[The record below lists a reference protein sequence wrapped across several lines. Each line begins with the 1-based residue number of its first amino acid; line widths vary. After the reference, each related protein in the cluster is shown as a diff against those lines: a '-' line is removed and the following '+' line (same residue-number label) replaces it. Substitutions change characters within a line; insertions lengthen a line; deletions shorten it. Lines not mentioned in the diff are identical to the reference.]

1 MASAGS
7 DWLTNP
13 ATQITWGLNYIQGP
27 IRRSDHSTC
36 AFRREPLVLRVM
48 SSTRVAH
55 NPVVRTGLQVLA
67 FGTAVAFV
75 LLFAVDP
82 QSVGANAS
90 QQYAPTI
97 DAAAGADQSLS
108 VAAGQSVSV
117 TRDGYTVTDAPP
129 PPAPVPAAVSVPVS
143 SGAVAG
149 ASGGCEA
156 NVVPTPGLPAAGSY
170 QGIAYQA
177 VMGYGWGEQN
187 YYYLLALWNRESGW
201 NPRGAQ
207 FLFGSPRH
215 PSGASGF
222 EDGPGLGVRSQRADQ
237 LGPCSTS
244 RASTARPAR
253 PGPRQRTAAGTDR
266 AHSPF
271 RIPGRS
277 VRAQRTAPHSLG
289 STHEA

>member
-1 MASAGS
+1 
-7 DWLTNP
+7 
-13 ATQITWGLNYIQGP
+13 
-27 IRRSDHSTC
+27 
-36 AFRREPLVLRVM
+36 M

-156 NVVPTPGLPAAGSY
+156 NVVPTPGLPATGSY
-170 QGIAYQA
+170 QDIAYQA

-201 NPRGAQ
+201 NPSAHNA
-207 FLFGSPRH
+207 S
-215 PSGASGF
+215 SGAHGIPQALPGSKM
-222 EDGPGLGVRSQRADQ
+222 GPGWESDPNVQINWGLQYIAGVY
-237 LGPCSTS
+237 GTPCEAW
-244 RASTARPAR
+244 ASSENR
-253 PGPRQRTAAGTDR
+253 GWY
-266 AHSPF
+266 
-271 RIPGRS
+271 
-277 VRAQRTAPHSLG
+277 
-289 STHEA
+289 